1 VFTGVG
7 AEILQTPYR
16 TPIADAHAERF
27 VRIVRSGCLDH
38 LLVEDE
44 RHLKRVLRSY
54 SCHYNSHRPI
64 RGSAKACPERPHLR
78 SISWRPGRAS
88 ELDATSVAPCGDP
101 SAGWPDPRIRASG
114 VNVVHHG

>member
-1 VFTGVG
+1 MFTGVG

-78 SISWRPGRAS
+78 SISWRPGVRPSSTPPQWRRA
-88 ELDATSVAPCGDP
+88 ATHRLGGLIHEYERVA
-101 SAGWPDPRIRASG
+101 
-114 VNVVHHG
+114 